1 MFFEHQSK
9 SKRILFIFF
18 VLVLLTGVSYFA
30 WIIFVRQPE
39 LVACTKEAKLCPDG
53 SYVGRTGPG
62 CEFAECP
69 SGSNQALSDFG
80 NDQLEQAVTDYLL
93 TQELFSWKTN
103 ADSRNFCV
111 IENLNPEDNLF
122 PLYVWVRC
130 GEYIAQD
137 GKLKELSGSSVPAR
151 INYPNELSFYDL
163 SRFSY
168 EVPGDGSHYL
178 EDIEKIFPANV
189 QQRIVGFDREDIVKR
204 IEAIA
209 IDWFSSDQEE

>member
-9 SKRILFIFF
+9 NKRILLVFF
-18 VLVLLTGVSYFA
+18 ALILLAGASYFA

-39 LVACTKEAKLCPDG
+39 LVVCTKEAKLCPDG
-53 SYVGRTGPG
+53 SYVERTRPG

-69 SGSNQALSDFG
+69 SGNNQALSGFG

-93 TQELFSWKTN
+93 TQEFFSWKTS

-130 GEYIAQD
+130 GEFIVQD

-163 SRFSY
+163 NRFSY

-178 EDIEKIFPANV
+178 EDIEEIFPANV
-189 QQRIVGFDREDIVKR
+189 QQRIVGFDREDTAKR

-209 IDWFSSDQEE
+209 IDWFGSNQEE